1 MQVVQHVKYLI
12 LSVTVDSNLTNIS
25 KTIKHKSSQSRF
37 IRGKNIVILCI
48 NWRFLVSY
56 MYI

>member
-37 IRGKNIVILCI
+37 IRGKKIVILCI